1 MTSTVPTTQAKVVS
15 IVRNVLK
22 LRCNFCSKEL
32 PVHRVHQI
40 QQAQIICD
48 YCLDWHNKALDFLAG
63 GPIPGCQICDRS
75 WAILRDQTK
84 SVEVRLY
91 VVPRDGIYQVH
102 CASCMAEYVPKRG
115 DLYAGTPFGHDKLGI

>member
-1 MTSTVPTTQAKVVS
+1 MISPTQAKVVS

-40 QQAQIICD
+40 QHAQIICD
-48 YCLDWHNKALDFLAG
+48 NCLDWHNKALDFLAG
-63 GPIPGCQICDRS
+63 GSIPGCQVCERS
-75 WAILRDQTK
+75 WSVLRDEAK

-102 CASCMAEYVPKRG
+102 CAACAADYLPKRA
-115 DLYAGTPFGHDKLGI
+115 DLYQGTEFGHRKLRI